1 MLPDVTEH
9 DLMTYEEVAERLRIP
24 VATLRNWRVDG
35 LGPSGARIG
44 RRVMFR
50 RGDVEAWIEAQFAAA
65 AADREPEGQADPCS
79 TTTPEAV

>member
-1 MLPDVTEH
+1 MLPNVTEH

-35 LGPSGARIG
+35 IGPTGARIG
-44 RRVMFR
+44 RRVMWR
-50 RGDVEAWIEAQFAAA
+50 RGDVEKWIEAQFAAV
-65 AADREPEGQADPCS
+65 DTPEGQADPCS